1 MTRKK
6 MKRAGILAA
15 LVLTGILGL
24 TAGCGQSA
32 PRSSAVSVKAMK
44 VLKEEVA
51 VSKQY
56 AGQVKSIDAVVIKP
70 QVSGTITEKYISSGQ
85 FVKEGDPLY
94 KIDDR
99 QYATEV
105 MSAQSN
111 VDKALTT
118 LNNSRIDL
126 DRYQRLASSG
136 AISEQTLTTQQAT
149 VDTNESNYRNMQS
162 MLQKAQ
168 ENLDDTIIRSPISGK
183 LSVDDVASGTYVTA
197 GNTALVS
204 VGAVNPIYVQFS
216 ISENEFLN
224 FQQEAEDNRNK
235 GIEEAHVAPE
245 ATLTLSNGKKL
256 SEVSTQY
263 ITDREVTQD
272 TGTITMKVVFQN
284 TEHYLLPGMFA
295 RVKITSPQK
304 ANTLLVPERAVQQVL
319 DKSFVLV
326 CGEDNKSVSKMVTL
340 GDKVGSYYIV
350 KSGLSEND
358 TVVVEGLTNLK
369 EGQALNVT
377 MATPEELGLTLSD
390 DDTASDTSSDSKSN
404 S

>member
-1 MTRKK
+1 MKK
-6 MKRAGILAA
+6 RNHQVGILAA
-15 LVLTGILGL
+15 LALTGILGL

-32 PRSSAVSVKAMK
+32 PKSSAVAVKAMK
-44 VLKEEVA
+44 VMKEDVA

-56 AGQVKSIDAVVIKP
+56 AGQVKAINAVVIKP

-85 FVKEGDPLY
+85 FVSEGEALY

-149 VDTNESNYRNMQS
+149 VETNESNYRNMQS

-168 ENLDDTIIRSPISGK
+168 ENLDDTIIRAPISGK
-183 LSVDDVASGTYVTA
+183 LSVDDVAAGTYVTA

-224 FQQEAEDNRNK
+224 FQQQAEENRNK
-235 GIEEAHVAPE
+235 GIEESHIAPE

-326 CGEDNKSVSKMVTL
+326 CGDDNKSVSKIVTL

-350 KSGLSEND
+350 KSGLTEND

-369 EGQALNVT
+369 EGQPLNVT

-390 DDTASDTSSDSKSN
+390 DTDSYTTADSKSK
-404 S
+404 